1 MRCILFFVVLGTL
14 HAKADVSYSLST
26 RLSLDMKETTVRK
39 VLSAIERKSSFYFT
53 YNSVQINTGRKVSIK
68 VDGRLVSEI
77 LDVLFAGEN
86 IHYAINGKHIVLYA
100 GEKAKQTVSAAQQ
113 TRRVTG
119 VVVDETGEPVIGA
132 NIIEKGTANGTVSDI
147 DGAFSLEVNR
157 DAVLKVSFVGYA
169 EQEVKT
175 AGNASLRIILQEDVR
190 LIDEVVVTALGIKR
204 EEKALGYAV
213 QTVKGDALAIVKGVE
228 LGSQLTG
235 KIAGVTVYNGS
246 DFANEPSVQV
256 RGESPLIVVDGVPF
270 PNMSLRDIAQDD
282 IESISV
288 LKGSTASALYGSR
301 GGSGALMITTKRGD
315 QDGVKV
321 SFSSSDMFSAGYA
334 TMIHNQTSYSSGIGG
349 RYDPEDYV
357 WGDKLDIGRTAV
369 QYDPFTYEW
378 REMPLVSRG
387 TGNFESFIETAV
399 VTNNNINVA
408 YKGKNGSFRT
418 SLTHVY
424 NKGQYPNNYSN
435 RFNYSVAGE
444 LKLGK
449 LELDASATIGKWIV
463 PQLYGEGYGLTGA
476 IYTILLW
483 TGAEYDLR
491 DFRDYWQ
498 KGKEDVQQNWWSP
511 VWYTNPWF
519 TMNEVTRSQ
528 DRGVYSGQV
537 HLTYELLP
545 WLKAMGRIGTDSYD
559 RRIEEKTPLSTLRKA
574 PLGEFYQ
581 YTDRGWALNGEA
593 MLMADQK
600 LGDFNIDGFLGTSVY
615 YNQSTA
621 FEGRTSGGLS
631 IPGFFSLNASVEPI
645 AYGVGSSTIQ
655 NNSVFGKVGFAW
667 KSTAFAEVT
676 GRNDW
681 VSTLSESERS
691 FFYPSVSGSL
701 VLTELLPEIKY
712 LDFWKVRGSWTQTK
726 IPAGIYAINTTYG
739 INISNMYK
747 GMTGAVYPSISRSG
761 SLKPATREE
770 WEIGTE
776 ARFLDSRLR
785 ADVAYFHRL
794 YYNNQREATLSKAS
808 GFERMLVNW
817 DEEYLRKGVE
827 ISLSGDVVR
836 NKDWVWTPSV
846 NWGRM
851 RYVYNRI
858 DPVYSQN
865 FYWVAKGEQVNW
877 EQRGD
882 IEKSPD
888 GQFVHRADGLLK
900 RTTVDT
906 RFYKDPDWVWGF
918 SNTVKWKDF
927 SLLLS
932 FDGRVGGRND
942 NDSDWDM
949 WRTGSHPDSDNQWRY
964 DEVVNGLHNYVGKG
978 VKLVD
983 GSIQYDYDGK
993 VLSDTRVF
1001 EPNDIETSYEQYI
1014 RAMYGSGPV
1023 GTSVFDLTFLKLR
1036 EAAVGYN
1043 LPKAFARKLQLD
1055 NLQVSLI
1062 GQNLYIWVKEFRW
1075 ADPDKGQDNENAP
1088 LPRFVGVNLKVDF

>member
-1 MRCILFFVVLGTL
+1 MSYFSYEIPS
-14 HAKADVSYSLST
+14 VSPYKK
-26 RLSLDMKETTVRK
+26 R
-39 VLSAIERKSSFYFT
+39 
-53 YNSVQINTGRKVSIK
+53 TGRKAKLFAMLLCAGVWAIAADHVPAGSVTELVTAAEAGRQQVKITVTGRITDTNNDPLPGVNVMVK
-68 VDGRLVSEI
+68 GTTTGAMSDVNGLYSVVVPDGR
-77 LDVLFAGEN
+77 
-86 IHYAINGKHIVLYA
+86 
-100 GEKAKQTVSAAQQ
+100 
-113 TRRVTG
+113 
-119 VVVDETGEPVIGA
+119 
-132 NIIEKGTANGTVSDI
+132 
-147 DGAFSLEVNR
+147 
-157 DAVLKVSFVGYA
+157 AVLVFSYIGFATQEIGVGNQRSIDVSMH
-169 EQEVKT
+169 
-175 AGNASLRIILQEDVR
+175 EDA
-190 LIDEVVVTALGIKR
+190 IDISEVVVTALGIKR

-213 QTVKGDALAIVKGVE
+213 QTVKGEALAIVKGVE

-246 DFANEPSVQV
+246 DFANEPNVQV
-256 RGESPLIVVDGVPF
+256 RGENPLIVIDGVPF
-270 PNMSLRDIAQDD
+270 PNMSLRDVSQDD

-315 QDGVKV
+315 QEGVKV

-387 TGNFESFIETAV
+387 KDNFKSFIETAV

-435 RFNYSVAGE
+435 RFNYSVAGNM
-444 LKLGK
+444 KLGK

-463 PQLYGEGYGLTGA
+463 PQMYGEGYGLTGA

-498 KGKEDVQQNWWSP
+498 TGKEDVQQNWWSP

-519 TMNEVTRSQ
+519 TMYEVTRSQ

-537 HLTYELLP
+537 HLTYELQP

-581 YTDRGWALNGEA
+581 YMDRGWTLNGEA
-593 MLMADQK
+593 MLMADK
-600 LGDFNIDGFLGTSVY
+600 RFGDFSVDGFLGASVY
-615 YNQSTA
+615 YNQSTS

-631 IPGFFSLNASVEPI
+631 IPGFFSLKASVEPI
-645 AYGVGSSTIQ
+645 AYNPGSYRIQ

-681 VSTLSESERS
+681 VSTLDASERA

-701 VLTELLPEIKY
+701 VLTELLPDIRH
-712 LDFWKVRGSWTQTK
+712 LNFWKVRGSWTQTK
-726 IPAGIYAINTTYG
+726 MPAGVYSINTTYS

-747 GMTGAVYPSISRSG
+747 GMTGAVYPSVSRSG

-794 YYNNQREATLSKAS
+794 YYNNQREASLSKAS

-827 ISLSGDVVR
+827 VSLSGDIIR
-836 NKDWVWTPSV
+836 NKDWIWTPSV

-858 DPVYSQN
+858 DPIYSQK
-865 FYWVAKGEQVNW
+865 FYWVAEGELVNW

-906 RFYKDPDWVWGF
+906 RFYRDPDWVWGF
-918 SNTVKWKDF
+918 SNTLKWKDF
-927 SLLLS
+927 TLMLS
-932 FDGRVGGRND
+932 FDGRVGGQND

-964 DEVVNGLHNYVGKG
+964 DEVVNGLHNYVGTG
-978 VKLVD
+978 VKIVD
-983 GSIQYDYDGK
+983 GTIQYDYDGR

-1001 EPNDIETSYEQYI
+1001 APNDIETSYEQYI

-1023 GTSVFDLTFLKLR
+1023 STSVFDLTFLKLR
-1036 EAAVGYN
+1036 EAAIGYN

-1055 NLQVSLI
+1055 NLQLSLI

-1075 ADPDKGQDNENAP
+1075 ADPDKGQDNENGP
-1088 LPRFVGVNLKVDF
+1088 LPRYVGFNIKVDF